1 MQTLGAAVAQHL
13 VVNIERRHRDR
24 HDLGIR
30 EEPSTLPCLV
40 RPCRRMVAALENFTI
55 RRFLK
60 TRFQRIAR
68 KVEVRER

>member
-1 MQTLGAAVAQHL
+1 
-13 VVNIERRHRDR
+13 
-24 HDLGIR
+24 
-30 EEPSTLPCLV
+30 
-40 RPCRRMVAALENFTI
+40 MVAALENFTI